1 MVICF
6 PRGLRPRGPEVH
18 SGSFIRAPDSL
29 DRMRCWREADS
40 GAFPQPGRG
49 AGGHHSAQ
57 PPAASPEQEGSLGG
71 PGVTRG
77 GHNGE
82 RAPVLGTRQRRGW
95 GTPRRLPCL
104 DVSRAEARPCVM
116 ATGSTRGPGSLRGH
130 VCFLHSR
137 RVHDGIFWARLDAL
151 PPHGGQKTTGNRQ
164 ACRATLSRVLGVPI
178 PHRASLSWVL
188 L

>member
-1 MVICF
+1 MSGCLQS
-6 PRGLRPRGPEVH
+6 GGSALR
-18 SGSFIRAPDSL
+18 D
-29 DRMRCWREADS
+29 
-40 GAFPQPGRG
+40 
-49 AGGHHSAQ
+49 GH
-57 PPAASPEQEGSLGG
+57 
-71 PGVTRG
+71 
-77 GHNGE
+77 
-82 RAPVLGTRQRRGW
+82 
-95 GTPRRLPCL
+95 RLHQ
-104 DVSRAEARPCVM
+104 
-116 ATGSTRGPGSLRGH
+116 GPGSLRGH